1 MFHFVFGMMARGE
14 TTLPLAGMEAIPL
27 QLASALPRACVR
39 TGARCVRWE
48 DGRATLGDGR
58 EIRFRHGVLATEAT
72 TTAKLL
78 GLPAP
83 LPPRATTCL
92 YFAASKSPLERPAIC
107 LNGEGKGMVNH
118 IAVPSDVSPRYAPP
132 GASLISVSLIG
143 EAALPESALADQ
155 VRAELQGW
163 FGKQVGAWRYL
174 RSYRIPFAQP
184 NQDAGAFTHPQTLR
198 ASRGA
203 WLCGDHLTDAS
214 IDGALRSGRQ
224 TAEAILDA

>member
-1 MFHFVFGMMARGE
+1 M
-14 TTLPLAGMEAIPL
+14 
-27 QLASALPRACVR
+27 
-39 TGARCVRWE
+39 
-48 DGRATLGDGR
+48 
-58 EIRFRHGVLATEAT
+58 
-72 TTAKLL
+72 L

-83 LPPRATTCL
+83 SAPRATTCL

-143 EAALPESALADQ
+143 EPALAEAALAEQ
-155 VRAELQGW
+155 IRAELQGW
-163 FGKQVGAWRYL
+163 FGEQVNAWRYL
-174 RSYRIPFAQP
+174 RSYRIAFAQP
-184 NQDAGAFTHPQTLR
+184 NQDAGVFTHSRALR
-198 ASRGA
+198 ARPGT